1 MRAKEF
7 LNRAYKLDLEIEEMK
22 QEKALLLNR
31 ITSPVSSLGSEV
43 VSGTKDPH
51 KYDTYANYCLEI
63 DKRNEEL
70 MAIKREIKETIY
82 KVNDTKL
89 RTLLLARYINF
100 KTFEQIAVDM
110 SYDWR
115 HIMRLHKEALQTVE
129 QILS

>member
-7 LNRAYKLDLEIEEMK
+7 LNRAYKLNVEIEELT
-22 QEKALLLNR
+22 QEKERLFTS
-31 ITSPVSSLGSEV
+31 ITKTVSSLGSEV

-51 KYDTYANYCLEI
+51 KFDTYANYGAEI
-63 DKRNEEL
+63 DARVEKL
-70 MAIKREIKETIY
+70 IGIKREIKSVIY

-89 RTLLLARYINF
+89 RALLLARYINF